1 MKESPHPG
9 PGTHALAPGRLTLLT
24 REGCE
29 LCELFLED
37 LVRIAE
43 RTPLPP
49 LDTRDVDEDPEWRRR
64 FGHRIP
70 VLLWD
75 GVPVAAGRVDPA
87 EIERLFRERKPL

>member
-1 MKESPHPG
+1 MGSPDDRTKPG
-9 PGTHALAPGRLTLLT
+9 PAAPPALTLLT

-37 LVRIAE
+37 LQRVGE
-43 RTPLPP
+43 RVPLPP
-49 LDTRDVDEDPEWRRR
+49 LDTRIVDDDPEWLRR

-75 GVPVAAGRVDPA
+75 GVPVATGRIDPD
-87 EIERLFRERKPL
+87 EIERLFRARQPL

>member
-1 MKESPHPG
+1 VVPPDD
-9 PGTHALAPGRLTLLT
+9 PTNPPAPSRRGALTLLT

-37 LVRIAE
+37 LQRVGE
-43 RTPLPP
+43 RVPLPP
-49 LDTRDVDEDPEWRRR
+49 LDTRIVDDDPEWIRR

-75 GVPVAAGRVDPA
+75 GVPVATGRIDPD
-87 EIERLFRERKPL
+87 EIERLFRARQPL